1 MAYGTNAPAGL
12 VPVKK
17 LDGSAW
23 TGALNPYPIASG
35 YGTSIGFGDPVKML
49 DNGTIGI
56 GVAGDNPTLGVF
68 RGVQWTDTSGTI
80 RNSLFWPASTA
91 TFGSANARAL
101 IIDDPDMVYTIQET
115 AADGTAGTPLAATD
129 VNLNANFR
137 IGTVNTA
144 TGLSGTS
151 LNNASENTTNTL
163 NLQILGLDTYPEN
176 RVGNFANWFVRIVNH
191 QFRGGVAGI

>member
-23 TGALNPYPIASG
+23 TGALNPYPIAST
-35 YGTSIGFGDPVKML
+35 YGTSIGFGDPVTML
-49 DNGTIGI
+49 ADGTIGI
-56 GVAGDNPTLGVF
+56 GVAGGIILGVF
-68 RGVQWTDTSGTI
+68 RGVQWTDTSGVI

-91 TFGSANARAL
+91 TFNSANARAL
-101 IIDDPDMVYTIQET
+101 IIDDPNMVYTIQET
-115 AADGTAGTPLAATD
+115 NAAGTGAGTPLAAAD

-151 LNNASENTTNTL
+151 LNNETEAVTATL

-191 QFRGGVAGI
+191 QFRGGVVGI